1 MILPGDPIAFAD
13 PFALNTG
20 TRFPASAR
28 GAVNEALQ
36 TLPEGYSNKLISQA
50 IVGLFTAVDKPVEDA
65 RSRDLWSAA
74 QKGLRQ
80 QIPPEDFDDLLAPL
94 TASTQ
99 GDTLVLQVPSWF
111 ALERLTQLYLGTIT
125 QAVQGLGGAHWKVRL
140 KSVRPSQQQE
150 LFAGAAGASLGPK
163 AARPRREPMRQDGLI
178 PRYTFEDFIVGASNQ
193 FAHAAAQAVAN
204 QPGERYNPFFIYGGV
219 GLGKTHLANAIGHRI
234 LARSPETRLAF
245 LSAESFMNELI
256 GSIRRD
262 LMDKFKERFR
272 NVDVLILDDVQFLAG
287 RERTQEEFFH
297 TFNSLHESR
306 RQIILTSD
314 KFPKE
319 IPDLEERLR
328 NRFEWGLI
336 ADIQAPDLETRVAI
350 LEKKSETE
358 NLDLPHDL
366 ALFLANKIDSN
377 VRELEG
383 ALTRL
388 GAYASLN
395 NAPLSLDM
403 AQEVLGSILQ
413 QKRAAITLDSIQQI
427 VCDFFDVRPQDLRSK
442 RRSRH
447 IVLPRQVAMYLCRRH
462 TQASF
467 PVIADHFG
475 GRDHTTAIH
484 AVNAIARRMKEDAV
498 LRSTVERVEQLLQP

>member
-1 MILPGDPIAFAD
+1 M
-13 PFALNTG
+13 
-20 TRFPASAR
+20 
-28 GAVNEALQ
+28 
-36 TLPEGYSNKLISQA
+36 TLPEGRSNQLISQP
-50 IVGLFTAVDKPVEDA
+50 IDGLFTAVDKPVEEA
-65 RSRDLWSAA
+65 RGKDLWSSAREA
-74 QKGLRQ
+74 LRQ
-80 QIPPEDFDDLLAPL
+80 QISREDFDNLLLPL
-94 TASTQ
+94 TASSQ
-99 GDTLVLQVPSWF
+99 GETLILQVPSWF
-111 ALERLTQLYLGTIT
+111 ALERLTQVYLGAIT
-125 QAVQGLGGAHWKVRL
+125 EAVQTIAGANWKVRL
-140 KSVRPSQQQE
+140 KSIRPSQQQE
-150 LFAGAAGASLGPK
+150 LFAGDPGAAAPALGPRP
-163 AARPRREPMRQDGLI
+163 ARPRREPVRHDGLN

-204 QPGERYNPFFIYGGV
+204 QPGERYNPFFLYGGV

-234 LARSPETRLAF
+234 LERNPERRIVF

-256 GSIRRD
+256 ASIRRD
-262 LMDKFKERFR
+262 LMDRFKDRYR
-272 NVDVLILDDVQFLAG
+272 KVDVLILDDVQFLAG

-350 LEKKSETE
+350 LEKKAETE
-358 NLDLPHDL
+358 NLDLPSDL
-366 ALFLANKIDSN
+366 ALFLANQIDSN

-395 NAPLSLDM
+395 NAPLSLEM
-403 AQEVLGSILQ
+403 AQEILGSVIAQ
-413 QKRAAITLDSIQQI
+413 PKRNLVTIDTIQRI
-427 VCDFFDVRPQDLRSK
+427 VCEFFDLRPQDMRSK
-442 RRSRH
+442 RRSRQ
-447 IVLPRQVAMYLCRRH
+447 IVMPRQVAMYLCRRH

-475 GRDHTTAIH
+475 GRDHTTVIH
-484 AVNAIARRMKEDAV
+484 AVNTIARKITEDAV
-498 LRSTVERVEQLLQP
+498 LRSTIERVEQLLRA